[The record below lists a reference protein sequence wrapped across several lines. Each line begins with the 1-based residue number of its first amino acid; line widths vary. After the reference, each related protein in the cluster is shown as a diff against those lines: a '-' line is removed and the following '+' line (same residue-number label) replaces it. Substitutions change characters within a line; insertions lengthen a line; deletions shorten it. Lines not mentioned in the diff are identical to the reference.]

1 MVKHFERTDFI
12 AALYGYLNTIDLSE
26 YDFKVERQ
34 YVLTESY
41 SRQIEANMPFV
52 ARSLVH
58 LLRRLLT
65 ESCEINRGSLVFF
78 QPSDGP
84 KYVPSGDLKV
94 KRRRMFEEYLDY
106 ARKMNNRSPDSP
118 HSYYNKLRELKL
130 DITDVRAY
138 GYDLFSFNL
147 EELYQECIQRGYEN
161 GRFAIEGFQ
170 RENDTVDAREFD
182 LNQF

>member
-1 MVKHFERTDFI
+1 
-12 AALYGYLNTIDLSE
+12 
-26 YDFKVERQ
+26 
-34 YVLTESY
+34 
-41 SRQIEANMPFV
+41 
-52 ARSLVH
+52 
-58 LLRRLLT
+58 
-65 ESCEINRGSLVFF
+65 
-78 QPSDGP
+78 
-84 KYVPSGDLKV
+84 
-94 KRRRMFEEYLDY
+94 MFDEYLDY
-106 ARKMNNRSPDSP
+106 ARKMNNRSPDSA

-147 EELYQECIQRGYEN
+147 EELYQECIQRGQEN